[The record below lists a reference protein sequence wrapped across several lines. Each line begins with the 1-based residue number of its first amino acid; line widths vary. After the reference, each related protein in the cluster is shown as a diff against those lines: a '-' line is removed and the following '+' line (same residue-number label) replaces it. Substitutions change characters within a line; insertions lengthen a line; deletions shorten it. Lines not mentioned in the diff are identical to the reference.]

1 MKRSAPAVSSRPK
14 RACRTAAPAPAPPTP
29 PPRKA
34 RSGRKKK
41 TKKEQQQQQQQ
52 KPPPKPPPKPPKP
65 PKKKLPAAPAGL
77 SRPRRPPSAYAFFC
91 AAERLKE
98 GGAAAR
104 AKRLKEGGAA
114 ASASPAPPLLKGDRV
129 QKLGGFGGGE
139 IGTVVEV
146 NFKGTIALV
155 MSDTGHL
162 FAAQPPQ
169 NFKRVPLGDYWEP
182 RAMSRR
188 EARGRE
194 RAAASLR
201 GAPARLF
208 PPVPVDKK
216 GVQAVAEEEASEA
229 GGEGGGSYFVR
240 SAAPGAAAAKLRLP
254 PRLRPPEP
262 LPALPELPR
271 GVGRISDLQ
280 HRLKAREAQRQQ
292 QRQQHDRRRQ
302 RQEQRFLR
310 AQHQKQQQQQQQQ
323 QQRGPSADSIPT
335 GYVPPITAPAPP
347 QRVACIAVDFEE
359 PAVQTIDMRVR
370 LPAMQ
375 LGQQQQEED
384 ARPSPNPNIGR
395 SVFG

>member
-1 MKRSAPAVSSRPK
+1 MAELSAAEQFQLEFR
-14 RACRTAAPAPAPPTP
+14 
-29 PPRKA
+29 RKA
-34 RSGRKKK
+34 AAEVERANNVMAAAAVAAACGQRSSAKVDITLYPKQQEQERRRRRGQP
-41 TKKEQQQQQQQ
+41 QQQQQQQ
-52 KPPPKPPPKPPKP
+52 QQQYVRRRKRSAVAPFTAKPPP
-65 PKKKLPAAPAGL
+65 
-77 SRPRRPPSAYAFFC
+77 
-91 AAERLKE
+91 
-98 GGAAAR
+98 
-104 AKRLKEGGAA
+104 
-114 ASASPAPPLLKGDRV
+114 PPLLKGDRV

-310 AQHQKQQQQQQQQ
+310 AQHQKQQQHQQQ

-375 LGQQQQEED
+375 QQQQEED
-384 ARPSPNPNIGR
+384 ARPTPNPNIGR